1 MNSRSIWLQ
10 SKKQGGFGNLPSFIH
25 TYTCIHTYIHTYIY
39 IHIEIYIYI
48 YWIWFWQMGQGH
60 ESPPSFLLTSTVP
73 VCWGGVCSHTQM
85 GGVVTVIDPNLPRV
99 IWLGNEISCKFLQYL
114 GGLRFYES
122 TCACCHVA
130 YVAIFGVWIVLSGP
144 DAPPSLLWL
153 PFSTKWWHLGLC
165 HRTSAQSWDFLP
177 HSVGFQ
183 PGSQSSGLI
192 VHMVLEAKSLVSKP
206 FVTKNKCC
214 LRFLLNNKSLSS
226 KNLR

>member
-1 MNSRSIWLQ
+1 MNHR
-10 SKKQGGFGNLPSFIH
+10 H
-25 TYTCIHTYIHTYIY
+25 V
-39 IHIEIYIYI
+39 
-48 YWIWFWQMGQGH
+48 
-60 ESPPSFLLTSTVP
+60 LLTSTVP
-73 VCWGGVCSHTQM
+73 GCWGGVCSHTQM

-99 IWLGNEISCKFLQYL
+99 IWLGNEISCKFLQYF
-114 GGLRFYES
+114 GRLRFSES

-130 YVAIFGVWIVLSGP
+130 YVAIFGLWIVLSGP

-192 VHMVLEAKSLVSKP
+192 VHMVLEAKSLVSKR

-214 LRFLLNNKSLSS
+214 LRFLLNSKSLSS

>member
-1 MNSRSIWLQ
+1 MPPWIHDQFGCNQKKPGGIWQ
-10 SKKQGGFGNLPSFIH
+10 FAII
-25 TYTCIHTYIHTYIY
+25 YTYIYMHTYIY
-39 IHIEIYIYI
+39 IYIYTHRNLYIYIYNYI

-73 VCWGGVCSHTQM
+73 GCWGGVCSHTQM

-114 GGLRFYES
+114 GRLRFSES

-130 YVAIFGVWIVLSGP
+130 YVAIFGLWIVLSGP

-192 VHMVLEAKSLVSKP
+192 GAHGPGGQITGVKTFRNQKQM
-206 FVTKNKCC
+206 
-214 LRFLLNNKSLSS
+214 LLKISI
-226 KNLR
+226 K